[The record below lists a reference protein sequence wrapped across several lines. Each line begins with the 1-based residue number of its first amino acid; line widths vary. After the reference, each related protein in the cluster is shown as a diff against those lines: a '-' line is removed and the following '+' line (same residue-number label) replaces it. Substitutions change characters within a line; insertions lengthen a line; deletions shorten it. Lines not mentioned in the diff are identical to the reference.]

1 VVASGPGNDVTA
13 PNDEF
18 EICVAAVDVCK
29 AGSKGAGSG
38 QFANEGPSRVAEDKT
53 GRIYT
58 VEPTGNFR
66 VQRFT
71 LPANLPTPQGEF
83 AAAALHGSQN
93 LFENKKDNTT
103 EIAVDDAGNVYAV
116 KAFPIGTGT
125 PPVTVPPPNES
136 KAQQRILKLDSVSEA
151 VTEETIDGALTQAVM
166 AVRLKV
172 EDKKV
177 SEIET
182 FVTREK
188 EQKTFYNP
196 KALLATADQ
205 DWKTP
210 LPAAARKS
218 REYMNDVANKYF
230 SAFTKDKV
238 EDGPYAEVCHRWEG
252 GLQTTLKT
260 PKCSPQGMGLF
271 INHTH
276 RRFPVTDLELG
287 ITAGFMNFGGALP
300 DVHIFKFN
308 EKGEVYLI
316 NAVFGGRLQGDR
328 AVWPDEGK

>member
-1 VVASGPGNDVTA
+1 MKHFAL
-13 PNDEF
+13 
-18 EICVAAVDVCK
+18 VAALAGLASTSQAATCTRASLTSVVDNYFKVVETHNM
-29 AGSKGAGSG
+29 SKLKTAKNLRITENGQDIQPGEGLMKSG
-38 QFANEGPSRVAEDKT
+38 GKT
-53 GRIYT
+53 LLRRDVIDT
-58 VEPTGNFR
+58 ER
-66 VQRFT
+66 C
-71 LPANLPTPQGEF
+71 
-83 AAAALHGSQN
+83 AA
-93 LFENKKDNTT
+93 
-103 EIAVDDAGNVYAV
+103 
-116 KAFPIGTGT
+116 
-125 PPVTVPPPNES
+125 
-136 KAQQRILKLDSVSEA
+136 VSEA

-182 FVTREK
+182 LVTREK

-196 KALLATADQ
+196 KALLATSDQ

-218 REYMNDVANKYF
+218 RAYMNDVANKHF

-276 RRFPVTDLELG
+276 RRFPVADLELG

-316 NAVFGGRLQGDR
+316 NAVFGGRLQGDH

>member
-1 VVASGPGNDVTA
+1 MKLIALVAVLAGMASTAQAATCTRAGLTEVIDHYFKVVETHKMSALATTKNLRITENGQDMQPGEGLLKSGGKALLRRDVIDT
-13 PNDEF
+13 EH
-18 EICVAAVDVCK
+18 CAA
-29 AGSKGAGSG
+29 
-38 QFANEGPSRVAEDKT
+38 
-53 GRIYT
+53 
-58 VEPTGNFR
+58 
-66 VQRFT
+66 
-71 LPANLPTPQGEF
+71 
-83 AAAALHGSQN
+83 
-93 LFENKKDNTT
+93 
-103 EIAVDDAGNVYAV
+103 
-116 KAFPIGTGT
+116 
-125 PPVTVPPPNES
+125 
-136 KAQQRILKLDSVSEA
+136 VSEA
-151 VTEETIDGALTQAVM
+151 VTEETVDGALTQAVM
-166 AVRLKV
+166 AVRLNV
-172 EDKKV
+172 EGKKV

-182 FVTREK
+182 LVTREK

-210 LPAAARKS
+210 LPASARKS
-218 REYMNDVANKYF
+218 RAYMNDVANKYF
-230 SAFTKDKV
+230 RAFTKDKV

-252 GLQTTLKT
+252 GLQTTVKT
-260 PKCSPQGMGLF
+260 AKCSPQGTGLF

-328 AVWPDEGK
+328 EVWPEGK

>member
-1 VVASGPGNDVTA
+1 MKHFAL
-13 PNDEF
+13 
-18 EICVAAVDVCK
+18 VAALAGLGSTAQAATCTRASLTRVVDDYFKV
-29 AGSKGAGSG
+29 
-38 QFANEGPSRVAEDKT
+38 
-53 GRIYT
+53 
-58 VEPTGNFR
+58 VETH
-66 VQRFT
+66 QM
-71 LPANLPTPQGEF
+71 AALPTATNLRITENGQDMQPGEGLLKSGGKTLLRRDVIDSERC
-83 AAAALHGSQN
+83 AA
-93 LFENKKDNTT
+93 
-103 EIAVDDAGNVYAV
+103 
-116 KAFPIGTGT
+116 
-125 PPVTVPPPNES
+125 
-136 KAQQRILKLDSVSEA
+136 VSEA

-172 EDKKV
+172 DAGKV

-182 FVTREK
+182 IVTREK

-210 LPAAARKS
+210 LPPAARKS

-252 GLQTTLKT
+252 GLQTTAKT
-260 PKCSPQGMGLF
+260 GKCSPQGTGLY

-276 RRFPVTDLELG
+276 RRFPVTDVEMG
-287 ITAGFMNFGGALP
+287 ITAGFMNFGGGLP

-308 EKGEVYLI
+308 DKGEVYLI
-316 NAVFGGRLQGDR
+316 NAVFGGRLQGDH
-328 AVWPDEGK
+328 AVWPDETK

>member
-1 VVASGPGNDVTA
+1 MNR
-13 PNDEF
+13 
-18 EICVAAVDVCK
+18 
-29 AGSKGAGSG
+29 
-38 QFANEGPSRVAEDKT
+38 FA
-53 GRIYT
+53 I
-58 VEPTGNFR
+58 
-66 VQRFT
+66 
-71 LPANLPTPQGEF
+71 
-83 AAAALHGSQN
+83 AAALAGLVSTAQAATCTRAGLTGVIDNYFKVVETHNMSSMATTAN
-93 LFENKKDNTT
+93 LRITENGQDMLPGEGLLKSGGKTLLRRDVIDT
-103 EIAVDDAGNVYAV
+103 ERCAA
-116 KAFPIGTGT
+116 
-125 PPVTVPPPNES
+125 
-136 KAQQRILKLDSVSEA
+136 VSEA
-151 VTEETIDGALTQAVM
+151 VTEESVDGAPTQAVM

-172 EDKKV
+172 EGKKV

-182 FVTREK
+182 LVTREK

-210 LPAAARKS
+210 LPASARKS
-218 REYMNDVANKYF
+218 RAYMNDVANKYF

-252 GLQTTLKT
+252 GLQTTAKT
-260 PKCSPQGMGLF
+260 AKCSPQGTGLV

-287 ITAGFMNFGGALP
+287 ITAGFMNFGGGLP

-328 AVWPDEGK
+328 EVWADEGK

>member
-1 VVASGPGNDVTA
+1 M
-13 PNDEF
+13 
-18 EICVAAVDVCK
+18 K
-29 AGSKGAGSG
+29 R
-38 QFANEGPSRVAEDKT
+38 FAL
-53 GRIYT
+53 I
-58 VEPTGNFR
+58 
-66 VQRFT
+66 
-71 LPANLPTPQGEF
+71 
-83 AAAALHGSQN
+83 AALAGLASTAQAATCTRASLTSVVDNYFKVVETHKMSN
-93 LFENKKDNTT
+93 LKTAKNLRITENGQDIQPGEGLLKSGGKTLLRRDVIDT
-103 EIAVDDAGNVYAV
+103 ERCAA
-116 KAFPIGTGT
+116 
-125 PPVTVPPPNES
+125 
-136 KAQQRILKLDSVSEA
+136 VSEA

-172 EDKKV
+172 EDGKV

-182 FVTREK
+182 LVTREK

-196 KALLATADQ
+196 KSLLATADQ

-218 REYMNDVANKYF
+218 RAYMNDVANKYF

-260 PKCSPQGMGLF
+260 PKCSPQGTGLV

-287 ITAGFMNFGGALP
+287 ITTGFMNFGGALP

-316 NAVFGGRLQGDR
+316 NAVFGGRLQGDH

>member
-1 VVASGPGNDVTA
+1 M
-13 PNDEF
+13 
-18 EICVAAVDVCK
+18 K
-29 AGSKGAGSG
+29 R
-38 QFANEGPSRVAEDKT
+38 FAL
-53 GRIYT
+53 I
-58 VEPTGNFR
+58 
-66 VQRFT
+66 
-71 LPANLPTPQGEF
+71 
-83 AAAALHGSQN
+83 AALAGLASTAQAATCTRASLTSVVDNYFKVVETHKMSSLKTATN
-93 LFENKKDNTT
+93 LRITENGQDMQPGEGLLKSGGKTLLRRDVIDT
-103 EIAVDDAGNVYAV
+103 ERCAA
-116 KAFPIGTGT
+116 
-125 PPVTVPPPNES
+125 
-136 KAQQRILKLDSVSEA
+136 VSEA

-172 EDKKV
+172 EDGKV

-182 FVTREK
+182 LVTREK

-196 KALLATADQ
+196 KALLATSDQ

-218 REYMNDVANKYF
+218 RAYMNDVANKYF

-276 RRFPVTDLELG
+276 RRFPVADLELG

>member
-1 VVASGPGNDVTA
+1 
-13 PNDEF
+13 
-18 EICVAAVDVCK
+18 
-29 AGSKGAGSG
+29 
-38 QFANEGPSRVAEDKT
+38 
-53 GRIYT
+53 
-58 VEPTGNFR
+58 
-66 VQRFT
+66 
-71 LPANLPTPQGEF
+71 L
-83 AAAALHGSQN
+83 
-93 LFENKKDNTT
+93 
-103 EIAVDDAGNVYAV
+103 
-116 KAFPIGTGT
+116 
-125 PPVTVPPPNES
+125 
-136 KAQQRILKLDSVSEA
+136 
-151 VTEETIDGALTQAVM
+151 M

-172 EDKKV
+172 EDGKV

-182 FVTREK
+182 LVTREK

-218 REYMNDVANKYF
+218 RAYMNDVANKYF

-260 PKCSPQGMGLF
+260 PKCSPQGTGLV

-287 ITAGFMNFGGALP
+287 ITTGFMNFGGALP

-316 NAVFGGRLQGDR
+316 NAVFGGRLQGDHV
-328 AVWPDEGK
+328 VWPDESK